1 MFFNID
7 EMENRNFSDIG
18 RAGAVETLLRAG
30 GFTASAAFSAAAGS
44 IVRTA
49 SRIWL
54 EGIDFDL
61 TYFPLKH
68 LGYKCITGTVGELYA
83 ALARPESASVRIG
96 VSAKLDFPQ
105 IEELWSGMTTAMK
118 EHGIDRV
125 DLDLCPSR
133 NGLTVS
139 VSIVG
144 MTEGEIEGARK
155 PARSKDLICVSGSVG
170 AAYLGMALLESEKK
184 KIAAS
189 GNLQGNMDISRY
201 KMIVGDYLKP
211 EISSNIVKQLKDSN
225 VVPSIGCLVNRGLAD
240 AAKRIASAAGLGV
253 KLYSDKIPFE
263 GNSFELGKQLNLD
276 PMSAAMNGGDD
287 FRLLYVIPMDKYE
300 AFRHD
305 FQAFSIIGHLA
316 QKDVGTVVVMP
327 EGAEIPLHAQGWKEE

>member
-1 MFFNID
+1 
-7 EMENRNFSDIG
+7 MENRNFSDIG

-30 GFTASAAFSAAAGS
+30 GFTASAAFSASQGS

-68 LGYKCITGTVGELYA
+68 LGYKCIIGTVGELYA

-105 IEELWSGMTTAMK
+105 IEELWSGMTAALK
-118 EHGIDRV
+118 EHGIEKV

-139 VSIVG
+139 ISIVG
-144 MTEGEIEGARK
+144 MTDGDVEADRK
-155 PARSKDLICVSGSVG
+155 PARSKDLVCISGSVG

-211 EISSNIVKQLKDSN
+211 EISPNVVKQLKDSN
-225 VVPSIGCLVNRGLAD
+225 IVPSFGCLVSRGLAD
-240 AAKRIASAAGLGV
+240 AAKRIASATGLGV
-253 KLYSDKIPFE
+253 KIYSDKIPFE

-287 FRLLYVIPMDKYE
+287 FRLLFVIPMDRYE
-300 AFRHD
+300 TFRHD

-316 QKDVGTVVVMP
+316 RKDVGTVVVMP

>member
-1 MFFNID
+1 
-7 EMENRNFSDIG
+7 MENRNFSDIG
-18 RAGAVETLLRAG
+18 RVGAVETLLRNG
-30 GFTASAAFSAAAGS
+30 NFSPSAAFSAPPGGT
-44 IVRTA
+44 VRTA

-68 LGYKCITGTVGELYA
+68 LGYKCIVGTVGEIYA
-83 ALARPESASVRIG
+83 SLARPESASVRIG

-105 IEELWSGMTTAMK
+105 IGELWSGMTAALK
-118 EHGIDRV
+118 EHGITRV

-144 MTEGEIEGARK
+144 ITDGGVEAARK
-155 PARSKDLICVSGSVG
+155 PAKSKDLVCISGSVG
-170 AAYLGMALLESEKK
+170 AAYLGMALLETEKK

-189 GNLQGNMDISRY
+189 GSLQGNMDISRY
-201 KMIVGDYLKP
+201 RMIVGDYLKP
-211 EISSNIVKQLKDSN
+211 EISPDIVKHLNDSDI
-225 VVPSIGCLVNRGLAD
+225 VPSFGCLVSRGLAD
-240 AAKRIASAAGLGV
+240 AAKRIASNSGLGV

-287 FRLLYVIPMDKYE
+287 FRLLFVIPMDRYE
-300 AFRHD
+300 TFRHD
-305 FQAFSIIGHLA
+305 FQSFSIIGHLA
-316 QKDVGTVVVMP
+316 QKDVGTVVVMS
-327 EGAEIPLHAQGWKEE
+327 EGAEIPLHAQGWKEQ

>member
-1 MFFNID
+1 MD
-7 EMENRNFSDIG
+7 NRNFSDIG
-18 RAGAVETLLRAG
+18 RAGAVETLLKNG
-30 GFTASAAFSAAAGS
+30 GFSPSAAFSAPSGS

-49 SRIWL
+49 SGIWL

-68 LGYKCITGTVGELYA
+68 LGYKCISGTLGGLYA
-83 ALARPESASVRIG
+83 SLAMPESASIRIG

-105 IEELWSGMTTAMK
+105 IEEFWSGMTAALK
-118 EHGIDRV
+118 EHGISRV

-144 MTEGEIEGARK
+144 VTDGEVESARK
-155 PARSKDLICVSGSVG
+155 PARSKDLVCISGSVG
-170 AAYLGMALLESEKK
+170 AAYLGMALLESEKM

-189 GNLQGNMDISRY
+189 GSLQGNMDISRY
-201 KMIVGDYLKP
+201 RMIVGDYLKP
-211 EISSNIVKQLKDSN
+211 EISPN
-225 VVPSIGCLVNRGLAD
+225 VVRQLRDSGITPSFGCLVNRGLAD
-240 AAKRIASAAGLGV
+240 AAKRIASATGLGV

-263 GNSFELGKQLNLD
+263 GNSFELGRQLNLD

-287 FRLLYVIPMDKYE
+287 FRLLFVIPMDKYE
-300 AFRHD
+300 TFRHD
-305 FQAFSIIGHLA
+305 FQSFSIIGHLA
-316 QKDVGTVVVMP
+316 QKDVGTVIVMP
-327 EGAEIPLHAQGWKEE
+327 EGAEIPLHAQGWKEQ